1 MRTTP
6 HRPSIKAPSP
16 IDRQVGNK
24 VRMRRLMLG
33 WSQEKL
39 AEALGLTFQQVQKYE
54 RGISRI
60 SASRLQHMAT
70 ALQVPIEF
78 FFDGVPQSKATTT
91 VPDLSEFLATLEGL
105 SLIKAFMAIQ
115 KPTLRRR
122 IVDLVESVA
131 DDQTGKRS

>member
-1 MRTTP
+1 
-6 HRPSIKAPSP
+6 
-16 IDRQVGNK
+16 
-24 VRMRRLMLG
+24 MLG